1 MTSIYRERLKSLLK
15 GMMFRHTPYM
25 ISCMEFED
33 FISSYFEGS
42 LPRAQLRIFE
52 LHLKICKE
60 CREYLRAYEET
71 IAVGRTAFNDPD
83 AALPGDVPEDL
94 VKAILDAR
102 TR

>member
-1 MTSIYRERLKSLLK
+1 VTSSYWEQLRGLLK
-15 GMMFRHTPYM
+15 GMMFKHMPYM
-25 ISCMEFED
+25 ISCVEFED

-71 IAVGRTAFNDPD
+71 IAVGKIVFNDPD
-83 AALPGDVPEDL
+83 APLPDDVPEDL

-102 TR
+102 TK